1 MDSAERL
8 GSSALPRQQSNPE
21 DIDMAIKQKY
31 LDAYAEG
38 TKKECKSRGS

>member
-1 MDSAERL
+1 MNSAERL
-8 GSSALPRQQSNPE
+8 GSFALPRQQSNPE

-38 TKKECKSRGS
+38 TTKEYKSRDS